1 MPPQPKVKKDIKL
14 PIKFN
19 PSPRAKLPTRVNSE
33 RAHEEAYRAWS
44 SIPYQPAYHGDSLAA
59 LEGRS
64 TKRAPTR
71 TIKRTHESTREK
83 ATERTQ
89 EKARTPQTLCHVMRR
104 AITNY
109 KIRDLSLP
117 KLLFEL
123 RREKGPVT
131 GIKVEDMHKFVC
143 ASHHV
148 WEMCSALAQNGDDP
162 KWTEMFKIWEPQY
175 AEVRA
180 QIASCKGK
188 SRFSVVIPPPPV
200 DLTIVEHRAHLA
212 SGYERKRFELAGT
225 EFAYSS
231 SLHLCDDLC
240 ELRKYLTVLSTRP
253 KWGSLSIT
261 FRHEPWFPEGR

>member
-14 PIKFN
+14 PIEFN
-19 PSPRAKLPTRVNSE
+19 PGSRAQLPTRVNSE

-44 SIPYQPAYHGDSLAA
+44 SIPYQPAYHGDALAA
-59 LEGRS
+59 LEGRF

-123 RREKGPVT
+123 RRENGSVT

-143 ASHHV
+143 ASHLV

-200 DLTIVEHRAHLA
+200 
-212 SGYERKRFELAGT
+212 
-225 EFAYSS
+225 
-231 SLHLCDDLC
+231 
-240 ELRKYLTVLSTRP
+240 
-253 KWGSLSIT
+253 
-261 FRHEPWFPEGR
+261 